1 MQIELKSELAEQA
14 AYFRQE
20 IRTCIVNVRVSFL
33 RLGVAAAWLKHKKR
47 YRLVE
52 PDAKNWR
59 HYVAMEMKGIEI
71 AQLDNYA
78 DIAETIGDLIE
89 SFDKEGKNID
99 VTRALDITRVV
110 RRLPE
115 PEKTKKA
122 KELIESAVSEITPS
136 GWKDTITAMK
146 GGVAKDECDHSE
158 TELWS
163 KCCVKGGCGRFLGKV

>member
-1 MQIELKSELAEQA
+1 MEIELKSELAERA
-14 AYFRQE
+14 TYFEKE
-20 IRTCIVNVRVSFL
+20 IKTCLVNIRINFL
-33 RLGVAAAWLKHKKR
+33 RLGVAAAWLKQGKR
-47 YRLVE
+47 YKLNE

-59 HYVAMEMKGIEI
+59 HYVALKMKGIEI

-78 DIAETIGDLIE
+78 DIAETIGDLLID
-89 SFDKEGKNID
+89 FDNKGKMID

-110 RRLPE
+110 RKLPE
-115 PEKTKKA
+115 PEKTEKA

-146 GGVAKDECDHSE
+146 GGVPKDECDHSE

-163 KCCVKGGCGRFLGKV
+163 KCAVKGGCGRFLGKV